1 MADNRH
7 ENKKLREKAEERV
20 HRGSARGIPKKLAF
34 EERARVLH
42 ELEVYQAELEI
53 QNEELRRAQA
63 VLTESRGKYRD
74 LYDDAPVGYATL
86 DERGV
91 IRECNRTLSDWVG
104 VPGKQMAGRPLYV
117 FAKEGDGDYIY
128 RHLRRVAQS
137 RGHETVEATLRGK
150 GGSPRVM
157 LLDTLWRDDGNGYGS
172 LRTAIMDVTGQKE
185 TQEELSQLR
194 ERLYHTEKMEA
205 LGQFAGRVAHDF
217 SNRAAAIIN
226 FAGFLTMKMEPED
239 PMRTYVEQI
248 LSSASEAGKLA
259 QSLLAFGRREPT
271 EPRAVDLNEVVC
283 DAAKLLRGILSED
296 VALDTDLWEEPL
308 ALLSD
313 PGQIEGIIM
322 NVAANASDAMPR
334 GGRMLIRTAR
344 VRRDDPFVRAHGGG
358 GEGWYA
364 VLSVLDTGTGM
375 EEAVR
380 ERMFEPYFTTKGG
393 RGTGLGLSIVY
404 AAVKELGGFAHVES
418 EPGRGTSVNVY
429 LPLTASDPEAET
441 HEEEL
446 AGGTE
451 TVLLAED
458 DAQVRASLAV
468 LLREAGYTV
477 LEAADGGDALR
488 KFLTHREETG
498 LLLLDVMLPRM
509 NGKEIYDAV
518 SRIRP
523 DIKALFLSGYP
534 ADILREGK
542 TIPVPEDR
550 FLYKPVAPAALLK
563 KMRQVLDAG
572 A

>member
-117 FAKEGDGDYIY
+117 FAKEGDGDYI
-128 RHLRRVAQS
+128 
-137 RGHETVEATLRGK
+137 
-150 GGSPRVM
+150 PRVM

-477 LEAADGGDALR
+477 LEA
-488 KFLTHREETG
+488 
-498 LLLLDVMLPRM
+498 
-509 NGKEIYDAV
+509 
-518 SRIRP
+518 SRP
-523 DIKALFLSGYP
+523 SF
-534 ADILREGK
+534 
-542 TIPVPEDR
+542 
-550 FLYKPVAPAALLK
+550 
-563 KMRQVLDAG
+563 
-572 A
+572 